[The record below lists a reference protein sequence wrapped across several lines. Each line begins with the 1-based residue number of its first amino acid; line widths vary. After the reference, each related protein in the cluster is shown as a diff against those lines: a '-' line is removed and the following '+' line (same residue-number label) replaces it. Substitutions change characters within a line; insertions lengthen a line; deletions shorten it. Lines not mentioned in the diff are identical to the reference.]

1 MHSHLLERYLG
12 MSVSVEVLKPLFGE
26 QETSLAGKLLEVDE
40 AFIRLKTSAEDRTEP
55 ERLIGIVNI
64 AGLTQRT

>member
-40 AFIRLKTSAEDRTEP
+40 AFIRLQPGGPDRTEP

-64 AGLTQRT
+64 AGLIQRT

>member
-40 AFIRLKTSAEDRTEP
+40 AFIRLQPSAAERAEP

>member
-1 MHSHLLERYLG
+1 MYSHLLERYLG

-26 QETSLAGKLLEVDE
+26 QETLLAGKLLEVDE
-40 AFIRLKTSAEDRTEP
+40 AFIRLQTSGADRIEP
-55 ERLIGIVNI
+55 ERLVGIVNI